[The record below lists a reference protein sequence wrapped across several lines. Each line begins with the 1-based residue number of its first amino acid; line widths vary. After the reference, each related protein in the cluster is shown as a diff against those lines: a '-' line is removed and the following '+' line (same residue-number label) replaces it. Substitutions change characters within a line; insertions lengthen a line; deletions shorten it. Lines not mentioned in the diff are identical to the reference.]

1 MKAKLTKSFVD
12 GLKPDP
18 DPSKRL
24 TVWDTELAGFGV
36 TVTPYGPRGGGV
48 KSYIVQYRV
57 GGRGTKLRRVTIGRH
72 GAEWLPHAARE
83 HARDL
88 LQRRRQG
95 IDPFAERQRNQ
106 AAEAAERE
114 KAALESEQARRFQF
128 DTFCEEFVEE
138 YAKKNQPRSW
148 DLTQRA
154 LLDMG
159 KQLAKQEGKV
169 RVDTLQREQI
179 ERALGVLAVR
189 SPSAGIAARK
199 AIRKLYTWAND
210 KTILNWHPA
219 RALDAPAKEN
229 VRNRVLSAAELKAVW
244 QGAQALG
251 YPFGDLY
258 CLIMLTGLRLREAA
272 EALWGEY
279 ASAHEVLIIPA
290 ARMKRKP
297 NDDRGAFLMPLNIS
311 ALALLETLREEIAGE
326 DEMPPSDRP
335 IFMGSRKKAVSGF
348 SAAKVALDEKIKE
361 VTGLTLPRWTA
372 HDLRRTMSTAMQ
384 PLGVPQKIIDRLQD
398 HHDKE
403 VTKTARHYQHWDF
416 YEDKRDAMR
425 LYHNYLEGAVFGDDR
440 YKDLVRK
447 VDFRLQVI
455 SNS

>member
-18 DPSKRL
+18 DTTKRL

-36 TVTPYGPRGGGV
+36 TVTPLGARGGGV

-83 HARDL
+83 HARGL
-88 LQRRRQG
+88 LQMRRQG
-95 IDPFAERQRNQ
+95 IDPFAERQRSQ

-114 KAALESEQARRFQF
+114 KVALESEQARRFQF
-128 DTFCEEFVEE
+128 GTFCEEFIED

-148 DLTQRA
+148 DLTERA
-154 LLDMG
+154 LLDLG
-159 KQLAKQEGKV
+159 RQLAKQESKV
-169 RVDTLQREQI
+169 RVDTLPRAQI
-179 ERALGVLAVR
+179 EKALGVLAAR

-210 KTILNWHPA
+210 KTIFAWHPA
-219 RALDAPAKEN
+219 RSLDAPAKEN
-229 VRNRVLSAAELKAVW
+229 IRNRVLSAAELKAVW
-244 QGAQALG
+244 EGARALG

-258 CLIMLTGLRLREAA
+258 ALIMFTGLRLREAA
-272 EALWGEY
+272 EATWGEY
-279 ASAHEVLIIPA
+279 AIAHEVLIIPA
-290 ARMKRKP
+290 ERMKRKP
-297 NDDRGAFLMPLNIS
+297 NDDRGAFLMPLNIN
-311 ALALLETLREEIAGE
+311 ALSLIETLREQIAAE

-348 SAAKVALDEKIKE
+348 SAAKAALDEKIKE
-361 VTGLTLPRWTA
+361 VTGMVLPRWTA

-384 PLGVPQKIIDRLQD
+384 PLGVSQKIIDRLQD

-416 YEDKRDAMR
+416 YEDKRAAMR
-425 LYHNYLEGAVFGDDR
+425 LYNSYLEGAVFGDER
-440 YKDLVRK
+440 YQDLVRK
-447 VDFRLQVI
+447 VDFRLQV
-455 SNS
+455 NSGS